1 MSWLQDYELSIT
13 CLSQVSLLEHV
24 WKIKEWHTSHFPI
37 ASFQVNDK
45 V

>member
-1 MSWLQDYELSIT
+1 MSWLQVYKLLIT

-24 WKIKEWHTSHFPI
+24 WERKEWHSSHFLV